1 MSILERI
8 AELRKEK
15 NNISINKLEAE
26 AGLSRGSIGKW
37 DKHGPSYEKLK
48 KVADF
53 FNVSVAYLKGET
65 DIKKEPAFS
74 DRLDDIYPS
83 EPMVEFK
90 IIGSVLAGYDGSAV
104 EEQTGEVELI
114 PASMLRGHEKEAFFV
129 LRVNGDSM
137 APQYIDGDRVL
148 VLRCTSVDSGS
159 VAVIMYNGDE
169 ATIKKVNYIFG
180 EDWLVLEPLNPSY
193 PKLRIE
199 GPDLERCRVLGKV
212 IKILRDTDG
221 KPAISDRQKEL
232 IDLFEAA
239 TPEMRAA
246 ALALLKLPKPDNTDK
261 ENK

>member
-1 MSILERI
+1 MFYDRFISLC
-8 AELRKEK
+8 AE
-15 NNISINKLEAE
+15 
-26 AGLSRGSIGKW
+26 IGKS
-37 DKHGPSYEKLK
+37 PSAVVEEIGIRKSNVTYWKNSRNNPSNVTLVKLAK
-48 KVADF
+48 Y

-90 IIGSVLAGYDGSAV
+90 IIGSVMAGYDGSAV
-104 EEQTGEVELI
+104 EEQTGEIELI
-114 PASMLRGHEKEAFFV
+114 PASMLRGHEKEDFFV

-212 IKILRDTDG
+212 IKILRDTDS
-221 KPAISDRQKEL
+221 KAPMSDRQKEL
-232 IDLFEAA
+232 IDLYESAS
-239 TPEMRAA
+239 PEMQAA
-246 ALALLKLPKPDNTDK
+246 ALAVLKLPKPDKTD
-261 ENK
+261 N